1 MRWMLWLLL
10 ISGLGGW
17 SARAVAV
24 DEGPLGPGSH
34 PETGILQVLHRSQ
47 QTRLDRLPSAERGT
61 PAAEVLEISVQR
73 LIRAMGLQQPVELR
87 IISGDTVAETVHGN
101 VIVANDAL
109 AALPEGERMFIL
121 AHELAHVVLRHW
133 SQVGDLYQQ
142 YIPGSVTPEKTDAVA
157 DALGRDASRMA
168 RRHEFDADAFAL
180 RTLRELG
187 YADAHALSALSR
199 FGFQRD
205 SATHPGTRKRLA
217 ALCAIDEPAEI
228 ETAAIEASR

>member
-1 MRWMLWLLL
+1 
-10 ISGLGGW
+10 
-17 SARAVAV
+17 
-24 DEGPLGPGSH
+24 
-34 PETGILQVLHRSQ
+34 
-47 QTRLDRLPSAERGT
+47 
-61 PAAEVLEISVQR
+61 
-73 LIRAMGLQQPVELR
+73 
-87 IISGDTVAETVHGN
+87 
-101 VIVANDAL
+101 
-109 AALPEGERMFIL
+109 MFIL

-157 DALGRDASRMA
+157 DALGREASRMA

-217 ALCAIDEPAEI
+217 ALQPTGKIAMVNSSHRSIPVSIPRSEMRRAPAALGA
-228 ETAAIEASR
+228 T